1 MTSKEKS
8 FLDKNMNIEKK
19 LMIGEYINLRKMAT
33 NINDGTP
40 SKEIEDVV
48 FRDIMKIML
57 NEFKN

>member
-1 MTSKEKS
+1 
-8 FLDKNMNIEKK
+8 MNIEKK

-48 FRDIMKIML
+48 FRDIMML